1 MIRRAEIGGC
11 GIGMQPSRN
20 VTRRGSSCSL
30 GRIGDEAL
38 KIPVYHIDAFTG
50 SVFSGNPA
58 AVCPLESWL
67 DDATLMLIAGENSL
81 PVTAFF
87 VEAGDHYELR
97 WFTPTVEL
105 PLCGHG
111 TVAAGAVL
119 FDCMK
124 VAGEAITFTTKGGPV
139 QVVKE
144 DSRIRLDFPAY
155 EAAPCS
161 PSPEALVRALGGA
174 PREVLKAKYYLV
186 VYESEAEIRG
196 LAPDF
201 AMLKEVDSPGV
212 IVTAPGESSDFVSRF
227 FAPKIGID
235 EDAATGSAHC
245 TLVPYWSRR
254 LGKSKLHAL
263 QLSQRGGELWCEAL
277 GDKVRIAGRAVRYA
291 EGVLHVPV

>member
-1 MIRRAEIGGC
+1 MIPA
-11 GIGMQPSRN
+11 
-20 VTRRGSSCSL
+20 
-30 GRIGDEAL
+30 
-38 KIPVYHIDAFTG
+38 YHIDAFTG

-58 AVCPLESWL
+58 VVCPLERWL
-67 DDATLMLIAGENSL
+67 DDETLLLIARENSL

-87 VEAGDHYELR
+87 VAAGDHYELR

-119 FDCMK
+119 FDFLNTTR
-124 VAGEAITFTTKGGPV
+124 ESITFETKSGTV
-139 QVVKE
+139 QVVR
-144 DSRIRLDFPAY
+144 DGPRIGLDFPVY
-155 EAAPCS
+155 EAEPCS
-161 PSPEALVRALGGA
+161 VIPEPLVHALGGT
-174 PREVLKAKYYLV
+174 PREVLRAKNYLV

-212 IVTAPGESSDFVSRF
+212 IVTAPGESSDFVSRY
-227 FAPKIGID
+227 FAPKIGIA

-245 TLVPYWSRR
+245 TLAPYWAKR
-254 LGKSKLHAL
+254 LGRSKLHAI
-263 QLSQRGGELWCEAL
+263 QLSQRGGELWCESL

-291 EGVLHVPV
+291 EGFLYVPV